1 VKAPLFKTTLDMK
14 TNNKNKNTMKIT
26 SSAYTDMV
34 NYIGSRPA
42 ESGGAF
48 FGYEEDNVIRHFVAD
63 INAKTTLASYT
74 MDTPFLNQKIKE
86 EWEKRRRSL
95 LGIVHAHPYGHPNL
109 SNPDKKYFE
118 DLLKHMSRVKFYTP
132 IIFTI
137 PDGGLKVFPYVYEK
151 GSSTPKAV
159 ELEIVSDDY
168 KVVKEVK
175 PPKESKSTT
184 KTTNSFVLVIPQDKE
199 KQPDVPNRT
208 KEILMV
214 VLTIAIIYSTVF
226 FATLQIIPVIIQ
238 SFLKIITLWN

>member
-1 VKAPLFKTTLDMK
+1 
-14 TNNKNKNTMKIT
+14 MKIT
-26 SSAYTDMV
+26 SSAYADMV

-74 MDTPFLNQKIKE
+74 MDTPFLNQKIKA
-86 EWEKRRRSL
+86 EWERRRRSL

-109 SNPDKKYFE
+109 SNPDKRYFE

-151 GSSTPKAV
+151 GSSTPIAV
-159 ELEIVSDDY
+159 ELEIVSDNY
-168 KVVKEVK
+168 KVEKAVTAQKETKVKTEA
-175 PPKESKSTT
+175 KSNFFFIVQST
-184 KTTNSFVLVIPQDKE
+184 KE
-199 KQPDVPNRT
+199 KPSGIPSKT
-208 KEILMV
+208 KEILV
-214 VLTIAIIYSTVF
+214 VILSIALIYGAVF
-226 FATLQIIPVIIQ
+226 FATLQIIPVFIQ
-238 SFLKIITLWN
+238 SILEIITLWN

>member
-1 VKAPLFKTTLDMK
+1 
-14 TNNKNKNTMKIT
+14 MKIT
-26 SSAYTDMV
+26 SSAYADMV

-74 MDTPFLNQKIKE
+74 MDTPFLNHRINE

-151 GSSTPKAV
+151 GSSTPVAA
-159 ELEIVSDDY
+159 ELEIVSDNY
-168 KVVKEVK
+168 KVKKAVKTQKDTKVK
-175 PPKESKSTT
+175 TEAKS
-184 KTTNSFVLVIPQDKE
+184 NFVFIIQSTKE
-199 KQPDVPNRT
+199 KPSGIPSKT
-208 KEILMV
+208 KEILV
-214 VLTIAIIYSTVF
+214 VILSIALIYGAVF
-226 FATLQIIPVIIQ
+226 FATLQIIPVFIQ
-238 SFLKIITLWN
+238 SILEIITLWN